1 MTQNSQVAD
10 DTIDLRELFFSLIA
24 QWKIITLCV
33 ILSLILALL
42 YLRAAS
48 DVYSVDALV
57 QVEDGKSAA
66 SAALL
71 GQLGDLSGNL
81 GGKSEAQAE
90 IEILNSRMILGRVI
104 KDLNLDIQIH
114 DNQDTLLSRLVSPEE
129 STLKYTTNGAAYQN
143 EQSSFIIKTLDVPEY
158 YLDKTLT
165 LKFIGNNQFTLS
177 DEDKEILLKGRLNQ
191 KNILSSTD
199 GLWTVQIQ
207 SQHIPQHDF
216 SITKLALPTAVNS
229 IRKYYSA
236 AERGKTT
243 GVIGLNYQGEDKTH
257 ITQVLNNILN
267 VYHGQNIERKSL
279 ESEQTLEFLNK
290 KLPELKQQLTQAE
303 LVFNDF
309 RQKNQT
315 VDVTAES
322 ELFLKQNIAL
332 ETVKL
337 ELQQKQ
343 AEMAARYTPDH
354 PLMAEI
360 NSQLKTVNDKIAELK
375 QSINRLPELQRR
387 YMQLYRDV
395 EVQTELYTEL
405 LKSYQQLQVSKA
417 GEIGSVRIIDTAVEP
432 VKPIKPRKL
441 IILVLS
447 IFVGGFIGVLIAL
460 MRNLLRTGIKDAAQI
475 ERDLDLPVYATVPR
489 SPIQESRISVL
500 RKKKTLPILAV
511 KHGDDIAIESLRSI
525 RTAIHFA
532 LENAKNNI
540 IMISGPAPELGKS
553 FIATNL
559 ATIFAQNGKRTLLID
574 ADLRRGYIHKYFNT
588 DAYPGVVEY
597 LIGDSTLEDITY
609 QSTVENLFF
618 ISRGKSPKNPAELL
632 SSDKFKAFLEQI
644 SSQYDYIIID
654 TPPALAVTDSII
666 ISQYVG
672 INLLLARFGK
682 TNIKELELALNRFE
696 HAGAKVTGVIFN
708 DVQRSTGYGYNYNY
722 AYAYKSHKDD

>member
-10 DTIDLRELFFSLIA
+10 DTIDLKELFFSLIA
-24 QWKIITLCV
+24 QWKIITLCI
-33 ILSLILALL
+33 ILSLICALL
-42 YLRAAS
+42 YLRVAS

-57 QVEDGKSAA
+57 QVEEGKSAA

-104 KDLNLDIQIH
+104 KDLNLNIQIH
-114 DNQDTLLSRLVSPEE
+114 DNQDTLLSRLISPEE
-129 STLKYTTNGAAYQN
+129 SSLKYSQNGVTYKN
-143 EQSSFIIKTLDVPEY
+143 EQSSFVIKTLEVPKY
-158 YLDKTLT
+158 YQDKGLI

-177 DEDKEILLKGRLNQ
+177 NEDKLILFKGRLNQ
-191 KNILSSTD
+191 KNILSSAD
-199 GLWTVQIQ
+199 GLWTVQIESHQ
-207 SQHIPQHDF
+207 IPQHDF
-216 SITKLALPTAVNS
+216 SIVKQSLPTAVGS
-229 IRKYYSA
+229 IRNTYSA

-257 ITQVLNNILN
+257 ITQVLNNILM

>member
-10 DTIDLRELFFSLIA
+10 DTIDIRELFFSLIA
-24 QWKIITLCV
+24 QWKIITLCI
-33 ILSLILALL
+33 ILSLICALL
-42 YLRAAS
+42 YLRVAS
-48 DVYSVDALV
+48 DIYSVDALV
-57 QVEDGKSAA
+57 QVEEGKSAA

-71 GQLGDLSGNL
+71 GQLGDGSI
-81 GGKSEAQAE
+81 GGKSLTQAE
-90 IEILNSRMILGRVI
+90 IEILNSRMILGRVV
-104 KDLNLDIQIH
+104 KDLNLDIHIK
-114 DNQDTLLSRLVSPEE
+114 DNQDTLLSRLITHEE
-129 STLKYTTNGAAYQN
+129 NILKYTSDGVAYQN
-143 EQSSFIIKTLDVPEY
+143 KLSSFTINTLEVPAY

-177 DEDKEILLKGRLNQ
+177 NQDKEILLKGRLNQ
-191 KNILSSTD
+191 KNTLNSSA

-207 SQHIPQHDF
+207 SKRIPQHDF
-216 SITKLALPTAVNS
+216 NIVKQALPTAVNS
-229 IRKYYSA
+229 IKNSYSA

-243 GVIGLNYQGEDKTH
+243 GVIGLDYQGEDKTH
-257 ITQVLNNILN
+257 ITQVLNNILT
-267 VYHGQNIERKSL
+267 VYHRQNIERKSL

-303 LVFNDF
+303 IVFNDF

-343 AEMAARYTPDH
+343 AEMAARYTSDH

-360 NSQLKTVNDKIAELK
+360 NSQLKTVNDKIAELQ

-405 LKSYQQLQVSKA
+405 LRSYQQLQISKA

-432 VKPIKPRKL
+432 VNPIKPKKL
-441 IILVLS
+441 IILILS
-447 IFVGGFIGVLIAL
+447 IFVGGFIGVLIAFL
-460 MRNLLRTGIKDAAQI
+460 RNLFRSGIKDATQI
-475 ERDLDLPVYATVPR
+475 EKDLNLPVYATVPR
-489 SPIQESRISVL
+489 SPLQESRLSVL

-574 ADLRRGYIHKYFNT
+574 ADLRRGYIHKYFNI

-597 LIGDSTLEDITY
+597 LIGDNTLEDITH

-632 SSDKFKAFLEQI
+632 SSEKFKSLLEEL
-644 SSQYDYIIID
+644 STQYDHIIID
-654 TPPALAVTDSII
+654 TPPVLAVTDSII

-672 INLLLARFGK
+672 INLLLARFGQ
-682 TNIKELELALNRFE
+682 TNIKELELTVNRFE

-708 DVQRSTGYGYNYNY
+708 DVQRSSGYGYNYNY

>member
-1 MTQNSQVAD
+1 MTQNSQAPD
-10 DTIDLRELFFSLIA
+10 DTIDLKELLFYLIA
-24 QWKIITLCV
+24 QWKIITLCI
-33 ILSLILALL
+33 ILSLICALL
-42 YLRAAS
+42 YLRVAS

-57 QVEDGKSAA
+57 QVEEGKSAA

-71 GQLGDLSGNL
+71 GQLGDLSNNL

-90 IEILNSRMILGRVI
+90 IEILSSRMILGRVI
-104 KDLNLDIQIH
+104 KDLNLDIQIK
-114 DNQDTLLSRLVSPEE
+114 DNQDTLLSRLITPEE
-129 STLKYTTNGAAYQN
+129 SVLQYNPNGVTYQN
-143 EQSSFIIKTLDVPEY
+143 NQSSFLIKSLNVPESY
-158 YLDKTLT
+158 QDKKLI
-165 LKFIGNNQFTLS
+165 LKFLDSNQFTIS
-177 DEDKEILLKGRLNQ
+177 YKDAILLKGNLNQ
-191 KNILSSTD
+191 KNTLSSSR
-199 GLWTVQIQ
+199 GKWIVEIH
-207 SQHIPQHDF
+207 SQKIPQHDF
-216 SITKLALPTAVNS
+216 TITKQALPTAVNS
-229 IRKYYSA
+229 ISNAYSA
-236 AERGKTT
+236 TERGKMT
-243 GVIGLNYQGEDKTH
+243 GVISLNYQGEDRTH
-257 ITQVLNNILN
+257 ITQVLNNILT
-267 VYHGQNIERKSL
+267 VYHRQNIERKSL

-303 LVFNDF
+303 IVFNDF

-417 GEIGSVRIIDTAVEP
+417 GEIGSVRIIDTAVKP

-447 IFVGGFIGVLIAL
+447 IFVGGFIGILIAL
-460 MRNLLRTGIKDAAQI
+460 MRNLLRTGVKDATQI
-475 ERDLDLPVYATVPR
+475 EKEMDLPVYATVPR

-588 DAYPGVVEY
+588 DAYPGIVEY
-597 LIGDSTLEDITY
+597 LTDDATLEQITY
-609 QSTVENLFF
+609 HSSVVGNLSF
-618 ISRGKSPKNPAELL
+618 ISRGKSPKNPSELL
-632 SSDKFKAFLEQI
+632 SSQKFKDFLEQL
-644 SSQYDYIIID
+644 STQYDYIIID
-654 TPPALAVTDSII
+654 TPPVLAVTDSII
-666 ISQYVG
+666 ISHYVG

-682 TNIKELELALNRFE
+682 TNIKELELTVNRFE
-696 HAGAKVTGVIFN
+696 HAGSKVNGIIFN
-708 DVQRSTGYGYNYNY
+708 DVQRSSGSSYNYNY

>member
-1 MTQNSQVAD
+1 MTQNSQAAD
-10 DTIDLRELFFSLIA
+10 DTIDLKELLFSLIA
-24 QWKIITLCV
+24 QWKIITLCI
-33 ILSLILALL
+33 ILSLICALL
-42 YLRAAS
+42 YLRVAS

-71 GQLGDLSGNL
+71 GQLGDLSSNL

-104 KDLNLDIQIH
+104 KDLNLDIQIK
-114 DNQDTLLSRLVSPEE
+114 DNQDTLLSRLISPEE
-129 STLKYTTNGAAYQN
+129 SILKYDNNGVKYQN
-143 EQSSFIIKTLDVPEY
+143 NQSYFIIKTLNVPEY
-158 YLDKTLT
+158 YQDKKLS
-165 LKFIGNNQFTLS
+165 LKFIDSNYFTIS
-177 DEDKEILLKGRLNQ
+177 YKDAVLLKGILNQ
-191 KNILSSTD
+191 KNMLSSSR
-199 GLWTVQIQ
+199 GVWTVQIQ
-207 SQHIPQHDF
+207 SHQIPKHDF
-216 SITKLALPTAVNS
+216 TLTKQALPTAVKA
-229 IRKYYSA
+229 IQDYYSA
-236 AERGKTT
+236 AEKGKTT

-257 ITQVLNNILN
+257 ITQVLNNILT
-267 VYHGQNIERKSL
+267 VYHQQNIKRKSL

-303 LVFNDF
+303 IVFNDF

-360 NSQLKTVNDKIAELK
+360 NSQLKTVNNKIAELK
-375 QSINRLPELQRR
+375 QSINRLPELQRQ

-432 VKPIKPRKL
+432 VKPIKPQKFIVL
-441 IILVLS
+441 ILS

-460 MRNLLRTGIKDAAQI
+460 MRNILRTGIKDAAQI
-475 ERDLDLPVYATVPR
+475 EKDLDLPVYATVPR

-588 DAYPGVVEY
+588 DAYPGIVEY
-597 LIGDSTLEDITY
+597 LTDDATLEQITY
-609 QSTVENLFF
+609 HSSVVENLSF
-618 ISRGKSPKNPAELL
+618 ISRGKSPKNPSELL
-632 SSDKFKAFLEQI
+632 SSQKFKDFLEQL
-644 SSQYDYIIID
+644 STQYDYIIID
-654 TPPALAVTDSII
+654 TPPVLAVTDSII
-666 ISQYVG
+666 ISHYVG

-682 TNIKELELALNRFE
+682 TNIKELELTVNRFE
-696 HAGAKVTGVIFN
+696 HAGSKVNGIIFN
-708 DVQRSTGYGYNYNY
+708 DVQRSSGSSYNYNY
-722 AYAYKSHKDD
+722 AYAYKAHKDD